1 MKAVNDYIVV
11 DKEKIGPKKIG
22 GLILTED
29 LDEDNRYI
37 KATIISTGNLIEG
50 LKDGDVVHYDKHA
63 GHGITWKDTMY
74 QVIRGRDIVLVE

>member
-22 GLILTED
+22 GLILTES
-29 LDEDNRYI
+29 LDEENRYI
-37 KATIISTGNLIEG
+37 KATIVSTGNLVQE
-50 LKDGDVVHYDKHA
+50 LKDGDVVYYDKHA

-74 QVIRGRDIVLVE
+74 QVIRGRDVVLVE

>member
-37 KATIISTGNLIEG
+37 KATIISTGNLVQG

-63 GHGITWKDTMY
+63 GHGITWEDTMY
-74 QVIRGRDIVLVE
+74 QVIRGRDVVLVE

>member
-11 DKEKIGPKKIG
+11 DKEKVGPKKIG

-37 KATIISTGNLIEG
+37 KATIVSTGNLVQG
-50 LKDGDVVHYDKHA
+50 LKDGDVVYYDKHA

-74 QVIRGRDIVLVE
+74 QVIRGRDVVLVE

>member
-22 GLILTED
+22 GLILTEN
-29 LDEDNRYI
+29 LDEDNRYV

-74 QVIRGRDIVLVE
+74 QVIRGRDVVLVE

>member
-50 LKDGDVVHYDKHA
+50 LKDGDVVHYVNQKKQKWKTKKCYSFVRKLMRL
-63 GHGITWKDTMY
+63 ITM
-74 QVIRGRDIVLVE
+74 G

>member
-22 GLILTED
+22 GLILTEN

-63 GHGITWKDTMY
+63 GHGITWKDMMY
-74 QVIRGRDIVLVE
+74 QVIRGRDVVLVE

>member
-22 GLILTED
+22 GLILTEN
-29 LDEDNRYI
+29 LDEYNRYV

-74 QVIRGRDIVLVE
+74 QVIRGRDVVLVE

>member
-37 KATIISTGNLIEG
+37 KATIISTGTLVQG

-74 QVIRGRDIVLVE
+74 QVIRGRDVVLVE

>member
-1 MKAVNDYIVV
+1 MKAVNDYIIV

-74 QVIRGRDIVLVE
+74 QVIRGRDVVLVE

>member
-11 DKEKIGPKKIG
+11 DKEKVGPKKIG
-22 GLILTED
+22 GLILTEN
-29 LDEDNRYI
+29 LDEDNRYV

-63 GHGITWKDTMY
+63 GHGITWKNTMY
-74 QVIRGRDIVLVE
+74 QVIRGRDVVLVE

>member
-50 LKDGDVVHYDKHA
+50 LKNGDVVHYDKHA

-74 QVIRGRDIVLVE
+74 QVIRGRDVVLVE